1 MSLNVISNFAAN
13 VAHRHLVDTDLA
25 ATDSVSKLSSGQRV
39 VSARDDAASLAIGS
53 RLNAELQALKQAS
66 TNATQAIS
74 MLQIADGAMSKV
86 SDILVRMKTLAE
98 QAGSGTLGSTERAML
113 DTEYQ
118 QLLSEVDRIANAT
131 QFNGVNIVA
140 GTAGTVTSLNGQPGS
155 ANFIQ
160 AADGFQTIAF
170 DTNVTDTTNTEAV
183 FTFSYDSSTHVLT
196 ATNLTNGTSQGLD
209 VGSAAIA
216 ANDTQTVTFG
226 TLGVIVTL
234 NSAFDK
240 TADIAPSS
248 ATSVTDGA
256 AGVIE
261 PTSIML
267 TDINGTAAVGTA
279 DPITTNS
286 VSVDA
291 TAANASV
298 LTLGNYT
305 GSADLSTT
313 GVKTVTLSDGSGGQL
328 SVSLNVTTGFTN
340 GDTAT
345 FTLGDLGAVVVGTN
359 QVSNTS
365 FNFKLGTGNV
375 PNVDSITVTVD
386 SITASALGLNTTS
399 VDTASNADAASV
411 AVTAAIDTLNVARAN
426 IGAAQNRMD
435 FASGN
440 LAITIEN
447 MDAARS
453 SLLDL
458 DIAHEMTNFTSK
470 QILLQTGVAMLAQA
484 NQLPQSLLR
493 LFQ

>member
-1 MSLNVISNFAAN
+1 MTLNVISNFAAN

-98 QAGSGTLGSTERAML
+98 QAGSGTLGTTERAML

-155 ANFIQ
+155 ANFVE
-160 AADGFQTIAF
+160 AADGFQSIAF
-170 DTNVTDTTNTEAV
+170 NTDVTSTSSPDAV
-183 FTFSYDSSTHVLT
+183 FTFAYDSSTHVLT
-196 ATNLTNGTSQGLD
+196 ANNLTNGTSQGVD
-209 VGSAAIA
+209 VGSSPIA
-216 ANDTQTVTFG
+216 ANDSQTVTFG
-226 TLGVIVTL
+226 TLGVVVTL
-234 NSAFDK
+234 NSAFNK
-240 TADIAPSS
+240 SANIVPSGGTAF
-248 ATSVTDGA
+248 TSDA
-256 AGVIE
+256 AGQIE
-261 PTSIML
+261 ASSIAL
-267 TDINGTAAVGTA
+267 NSIDAAAATAL
-279 DPITTNS
+279 TTNT

-291 TAANASV
+291 STGGVAAAT
-298 LTLGNYT
+298 LTLGTYT
-305 GSADLSTT
+305 GTVDLSST
-313 GVKTVTLSDGSGGQL
+313 GTKTVTLSDGTNDL
-328 SVSLNVTTGFTN
+328 SISLNVTTIFTTN
-340 GDTAT
+340 DNAAS
-345 FTLGDLGAVVVGTN
+345 FTLGDLGAVVIGTN
-359 QVSNTS
+359 AVSDTQ

-375 PNVDSITVTVD
+375 PNVDSITVTVN
-386 SITASALGLNTTS
+386 SITAQALGLNTTS

-435 FASGN
+435 FAAGN
-440 LAITIEN
+440 LSITIEN

>member
-140 GTAGTVTSLNGQPGS
+140 GTAGTVTSVNEQPGS
-155 ANFIQ
+155 ANFVQ

-216 ANDTQTVTFG
+216 ANNSQTVTFG
-226 TLGVIVTL
+226 TVGVVVTL

-240 TADIAPSS
+240 TANIAPSS

-256 AGVIE
+256 AGA
-261 PTSIML
+261 
-267 TDINGTAAVGTA
+267 GG
-279 DPITTNS
+279 
-286 VSVDA
+286 
-291 TAANASV
+291 
-298 LTLGNYT
+298 G
-305 GSADLSTT
+305 ADLSASLVTEFGAGG
-313 GVKTVTLSDGSGGQL
+313 GV
-328 SVSLNVTTGFTN
+328 
-340 GDTAT
+340 
-345 FTLGDLGAVVVGTN
+345 
-359 QVSNTS
+359 
-365 FNFKLGTGNV
+365 
-375 PNVDSITVTVD
+375 P
-386 SITASALGLNTTS
+386 
-399 VDTASNADAASV
+399 
-411 AVTAAIDTLNVARAN
+411 
-426 IGAAQNRMD
+426 
-435 FASGN
+435 
-440 LAITIEN
+440 
-447 MDAARS
+447 
-453 SLLDL
+453 
-458 DIAHEMTNFTSK
+458 
-470 QILLQTGVAMLAQA
+470 
-484 NQLPQSLLR
+484 
-493 LFQ
+493 